1 MSSKA
6 IVLPFAILMFAT
18 IAVEC
23 QSKNTIFNQVAE
35 VFFCLFS
42 TVMHSPGPAFL
53 ECTGSCRENV
63 PAQKAISFVCESADF
78 LDKEIGRPKTNYNQ
92 IA

>member
-6 IVLPFAILMFAT
+6 IVLPFAILMFAA

-23 QSKNTIFNQVAE
+23 QSKNIIFNQVAE

-42 TVMHSPGPAFL
+42 TVRHSPGPDFQ
-53 ECTGSCRENV
+53 ECTGSCHENV
-63 PAQKAISFVCESADF
+63 PAPKAVSSNFVIDIEGKF
-78 LDKEIGRPKTNYNQ
+78 Q
-92 IA
+92 